1 MSTMHDVDYRK
12 YLQLVKKKKNHL
24 ILVSLAIMTA
34 SIVTSFVLPK
44 IYKAN
49 ATVFIEKR
57 VITELLKGL
66 AVTPSMDESLKILGY
81 SFHKR
86 SLLVKVI
93 DDLKLNEKNDEKE
106 QERLINSIRKN
117 TEVIVKDRNI
127 FFISYKDR
135 NPVLARDMVNTLLK
149 LFIEENVSSKREES
163 SDATEFLSEQISA
176 VEVKLQEAE
185 RDLSTYKGAQGGILS
200 IDDKNLFQEI
210 NNAQQKLYD
219 LQLRRR
225 HLEGLR
231 PVTKRAAEPLQNRLF
246 MLQRQ
251 LEELL
256 VRYTESYPEVVQVK
270 GEMES
275 IREEM
280 KKRPAGEDQV
290 ADYQELERAEAEI
303 AAIKITEEGLKR
315 HIRSNQELLRKIPA
329 ARGNLEK
336 LEMEKNNKKVLY
348 DQLVARHGQS
358 EFANQ
363 MEAQDKIPTFKVVE
377 PAITPTTPISPN
389 RVKIIMMGIV
399 AGLAGGI
406 GFLLLMD
413 QLDKSVKSLD
423 TLKSIGVPVLA
434 VIPRVQDPMQMKI
447 SRTKD
452 LGVYLLSAGYLSMI
466 LLVLAL
472 EVAQPALIDSLLG
485 RM

>member
-1 MSTMHDVDYRK
+1 MSTMPDMDYRK
-12 YLQLVKKKKNHL
+12 YLQLLKRKKTHF
-24 ILVSLAIMTA
+24 ILVALAIMTA
-34 SIVTSFVLPK
+34 SVVTSFVLPK
-44 IYKAN
+44 IYKAK

-66 AVTPSMDESLKILGY
+66 AVTPSMEESLKVLSF
-81 SFHKR
+81 SFHHR

-93 DDLKLNEKNDEKE
+93 DDLKLNEKNDEST
-106 QERLINSIRKN
+106 QERLIGSIQKN
-117 TEVIVKDRNI
+117 IEVIVKDKNM
-127 FFISYKDR
+127 FFISYRDR
-135 NPVLARDMVNTLLK
+135 DPVLARDVVNTMLR
-149 LFIEENVSSKREES
+149 LFIEEKISSKREES
-163 SDATEFLSEQISA
+163 SDATQFLSEQIST

-185 RDLSTYKGAQGGILS
+185 RELSSYKAAQGGVLS

-210 NNAQQKLYD
+210 NAAQQKLYD

-231 PVTKRAAEPLQNRLF
+231 PVTKRAAQPLQNRLF
-246 MLQRQ
+246 MLQKR
-251 LEELL
+251 LDELL
-256 VRYTESYPEVVQVK
+256 VRYTESYPEVIQVK

-275 IREEM
+275 IREDM
-280 KKRPAGEDQV
+280 KRKPAGEDQI
-290 ADYQELERAEAEI
+290 ADYQELDRAEAEI
-303 AAIKITEEGLKR
+303 AAIRVTEEGLNR
-315 HIRSNQELLRKIPA
+315 YIRSNQEILRKIPA

-336 LEMEKNNKKVLY
+336 LELEKNNKKALY

-363 MEAQDKIPTFKVVE
+363 MEEQDKIPTFKVVE

-413 QLDKSVKSLD
+413 QLDKSVQSLD

-447 SRTKD
+447 SRKKD
-452 LGVYLLSAGYLSMI
+452 MGLYILSAGYLSMI

-472 EVAQPALIDSLLG
+472 ELVRPALIDSLLG
-485 RM
+485 RI